1 MPRFSPRFNVPS
13 NASSLGLL
21 PVSSLL
27 ALGIASGVSAGDV
40 ESAIN
45 VLSSTGEISADAYA
59 SDFKSG
65 EEASEWF
72 IEDLDAAPAALPII
86 SNQSATASLA
96 APFASGYAN
105 AAASL
110 VNGLLSVSADAAAEA
125 YGDGFSNAAS
135 GAGSAYLGIRFT
147 VLRPIWAEV
156 ELGGATEMGGGNDA
170 NFNGG
175 PVNEGV
181 TDYDQFMGS
190 YMLYPGIIYTL
201 SCGAGAGAND
211 FDALSPY
218 ASSSGSVRTLVEYE
232 GWLQMGDNA
241 FDTTGA
247 SGTFDMTGE
256 CDPGEF
262 GADTI
267 ESPVFFTFNAP
278 SDGTYTFSTCNQTA
292 LDTRIAITDYSPTP
306 DRVIA
311 CGDEAPGCANYTTRV
326 SVDLDADVNYT
337 VVLGGTFTGTGDG
350 TITVSLFGDLNEDGS
365 IDGADLGVML
375 GAWGTDGGDLNE
387 DGTTDGAD
395 FGILLALFGS

>member
-1 MPRFSPRFNVPS
+1 MPRS
-13 NASSLGLL
+13 NASLLGLL

-27 ALGIASGVSAGDV
+27 ALGIASEASAGDV

-45 VLSSTGEISADAYA
+45 VLSSAGETSADAYA

-72 IEDLDAAPAALPII
+72 VEDLDASPARLPIF
-86 SNQSATASLA
+86 SSQSATASLA
-96 APFASGYAN
+96 APFASGYGS
-105 AAASL
+105 AAADL
-110 VNGLLSVSADAAAEA
+110 VDGLLTVSADAGADA
-125 YGDGFSNAAS
+125 YGDGFMNTAS
-135 GAGSAYLGIRFT
+135 GGGYGSLGIQFT
-147 VLRPIWAEV
+147 VLRPVWAQIQ
-156 ELGGATEMGGGNDA
+156 LGGISEMGGGNDA
-170 NFNGG
+170 SFSGG
-175 PVNEGV
+175 PWSYWV
-181 TDYDQFMGS
+181 TDHEEFMDTLL
-190 YMLYPGIIYTL
+190 LYPGVTYSL
-201 SCGAGAGAND
+201 SSGAAAGAND
-211 FDALSPY
+211 FDGLAPY
-218 ASSSGSVRTLVEYE
+218 ASASGSVEVLIEYE

-262 GADTI
+262 GADAI
-267 ESPVFFTFNAP
+267 ESPVFFAFNAP

-292 LDTRIAITDYSPTP
+292 LDTRIAVTDYGPTP

-326 SVDLDADVNYT
+326 SVDLHADINYT

-350 TITVSLFGDLNEDGS
+350 TITVSLFGDLTGDGM
-365 IDGADLGVML
+365 INGADLGAML
-375 GAWGTDGGDLNE
+375 GAWGTEGGDLNE

-395 FGILLALFGS
+395 FGILLGLFTG